1 MPGTRRP
8 SLANLLI
15 PTVLVAWAVHTLLAA
30 SAAGED
36 KARRPD
42 SRVSVGRPESL
53 DLLKVAPS
61 HPLASVLRDASEK
74 QSFLRQTVSD
84 FMCRLV
90 KRERINGVLQEYNYI
105 DMWVRESARDG
116 GRPGRRLS
124 VYMEFL
130 APPSVA
136 GRRLLY
142 VEGRNDGKMLVRK
155 GGKHF
160 DYVVTKVDPLGE
172 TVADET
178 HAPITQ
184 SSFTELLGQVIA
196 VLKRHAALDPTG
208 ANTRVENI
216 AGAKID
222 ERLCHVV
229 RVTHAARQDGLEFHV
244 SNVFFDDEL
253 RVPLRV
259 EKRDWPKQ
267 PNEPPPLIAEFTYTQ
282 LKLNVGLSDEMF
294 SPGLM
299 RAKR

>member
-1 MPGTRRP
+1 
-8 SLANLLI
+8 
-15 PTVLVAWAVHTLLAA
+15 
-30 SAAGED
+30 
-36 KARRPD
+36 
-42 SRVSVGRPESL
+42 
-53 DLLKVAPS
+53 LKVAPS
-61 HPLASVLRDASEK
+61 HPLAAVLRDANEK
-74 QSFLRQTVSD
+74 QSFLRRTVSD
-84 FMCRLV
+84 FTCQLV

-105 DMWVRESARDG
+105 DMWVRQSAPDS
-116 GRPGRRLS
+116 GRPGKRLS

-130 APPSVA
+130 APSSVV

-172 TVADET
+172 TVAYET

-208 ANTRVENI
+208 ANTRVEKI

-222 ERLCHVV
+222 ERLCHVI

-259 EKRDWPKQ
+259 EKLDWPKH
-267 PNEPPPLIAEFTYTQ
+267 PNEAPPLIAEFTYTQ
-282 LKLNVGLSDEMF
+282 LKLNVGLSDGMF
-294 SPGLM
+294 DPSLM